1 MFHGGLLK
9 VDERWQRER
18 GKFRELVNVYGEGWE
33 AKGTLQ
39 LEYFFIP
46 PTDTLP
52 KTVNN
57 TYPPITIYKYK
68 HLSLV
73 FTPFNFSFPYH
84 SEIFG
89 REVIHRLA
97 QGVNFAYMLSCFF
110 FFFFSFGKLQFIL
123 RWTRCGSV

>member
-18 GKFRELVNVYGEGWE
+18 GKFRELVNVYGERWE

-57 TYPPITIYKYK
+57 TYPPITNTNTSL
-68 HLSLV
+68 LSSRLLT
-73 FTPFNFSFPYH
+73 FPFLIIRKFSG
-84 SEIFG
+84 E
-89 REVIHRLA
+89 R
-97 QGVNFAYMLSCFF
+97 
-110 FFFFSFGKLQFIL
+110 
-123 RWTRCGSV
+123 

>member
-57 TYPPITIYKYK
+57 TYSPITNTNTSL
-68 HLSLV
+68 LSSRLLT
-73 FTPFNFSFPYH
+73 FPFLIIRKFSVD
-84 SEIFG
+84 
-89 REVIHRLA
+89 R
-97 QGVNFAYMLSCFF
+97 
-110 FFFFSFGKLQFIL
+110 
-123 RWTRCGSV
+123 